1 MIIYISSILTKKDIY
16 GLRIWTS
23 GIKKLKDGVMRTKL
37 LQEIESCRNQMIS
50 IAASTSLTDE
60 EVLKLSK
67 ELDVLLNQYQKY
79 EETLK

>member
-1 MIIYISSILTKKDIY
+1 
-16 GLRIWTS
+16 
-23 GIKKLKDGVMRTKL
+23 MRTKL